1 LTSSYRIVDEP
12 LQAARYRAALQQKR
26 SRRRIDLGCLI
37 FVIFACLFLTAGSVL
52 ALVFLPGRLDFIAM
66 GVDRSP
72 EGTLAGRTD
81 TIILVSVQPRR
92 SYVGMLA
99 VPRDLWV
106 ALPGGGENR
115 INTAHFFA
123 EAAQPGSGPQAVR
136 EAVKQNFG
144 VDFPYYVRFRFDSVQ
159 QVVDAMGGVTITL
172 EEPTALY
179 SAGSHHIDGAQALA
193 FVRDRQGT
201 DDFFRMK
208 HGQVFIRA
216 VIRQF
221 LNPATLPR
229 YPAIL
234 SAVMASVDTNIP
246 IYRYPDLAFT
256 LLRVGVE
263 NIDSRTITREM
274 VTPFTTDLGAM
285 VLLPRWDIIMP
296 VISEMFPPH

>member
-1 LTSSYRIVDEP
+1 MTSSYRIVDEP